1 MTSICEH
8 AFENCTALTDI
19 TLPDSV
25 NSIEG
30 FAFQGCTALTS
41 VNLPASLNTIGRYS
55 FDQCEDLCN
64 VQLSDNVTTIR
75 DHAFNKCKSLTR
87 ITIPNSVIEIEE
99 NAFAFTGLID
109 VVIPTSV
116 KTLAVDVFAHCEDLK
131 SLTILCPITVKNIF
145 WNNSSSLETV
155 TLGAGI
161 KKIDEGNFD
170 DSVKVIKV
178 PAKKTEYYKKRLSE
192 KYHAL
197 IVEQS

>member
-1 MTSICEH
+1 VKK
-8 AFENCTALTDI
+8 L
-19 TLPDSV
+19 
-25 NSIEG
+25 G
-30 FAFQGCTALTS
+30 
-41 VNLPASLNTIGRYS
+41 
-55 FDQCEDLCN
+55 
-64 VQLSDNVTTIR
+64 
-75 DHAFNKCKSLTR
+75 
-87 ITIPNSVIEIEE
+87 E
-99 NAFAFTGLID
+99 NA
-109 VVIPTSV
+109 
-116 KTLAVDVFAHCEDLK
+116 FAHCEDLK